1 MRTQKEL
8 KPILEKELSKVWD
21 EHMKNYCMKE
31 TAYIIE
37 LSDGSILPI
46 EKPRIKKDFCFGY
59 GMYLQ
64 ATDED
69 YKRADNMRKAAE
81 TNTDYF
87 INQNLEP
94 LERQLK
100 ALKEEHKNVYTSLRY
115 NDEQEGDLLKSYLV
129 TREWETPENDFDNRV
144 FMGLRDVKKISDDD
158 VNLIIEGLEEV
169 KKAFIKRLNTY
180 LKRYGLSKVNAWTY
194 LVD

>member
-158 VNLIIEGLEEV
+158 VNLIIEGPEEV